1 MQINEITPA
10 EAPMDLLLEADPSEQ
25 KVKAYLD
32 DCTCL
37 AARIEGVVVGVCLL
51 KPIGDDAYELMNI
64 SVAPSLQ
71 QRGIGT
77 ALLKRAI
84 ASVRAMGAHTLEV
97 GTGMFG
103 HPLAFY
109 QRQGF
114 RASAIDRGFFLDN
127 YPEPLFEDGIQH
139 KDMLRLRLDL
149 RS

>member
-1 MQINEITPA
+1 MQINEIAPA
-10 EAPMDLLLEADPSEQ
+10 EAPMDLLLEADPSEA
-25 KVKAYLD
+25 KVKGYLD
-32 DCTCL
+32 RCTCL
-37 AARIEGVVVGVCLL
+37 AAIIDGAVVGVCLL

-64 SVAPSLQ
+64 SVAPPHQ

-77 ALLKRAI
+77 ALLSHAI
-84 ASVRAMGAHTLEV
+84 AWVRAMGANVLEV
-97 GTGMFG
+97 GTATFG
-103 HPLAFY
+103 YPLAFY

-149 RS
+149 QR